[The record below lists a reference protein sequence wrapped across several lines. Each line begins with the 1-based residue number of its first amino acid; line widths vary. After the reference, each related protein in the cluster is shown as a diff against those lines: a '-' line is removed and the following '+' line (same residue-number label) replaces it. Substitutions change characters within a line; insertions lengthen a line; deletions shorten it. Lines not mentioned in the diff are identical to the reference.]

1 MRCRQGVARGCS
13 TDRAAG
19 QHNLRCYIY
28 AGGYRRREGQSVAAR
43 SVPGGQGRPELTV
56 SRAAGQGLPRRRPV
70 AGVVAGARE
79 QRRTGHRQNHLGRG
93 RAGRRG
99 ACKPIQLTRPLPKP
113 VQDRRD
119 RHPLMWAC
127 ERARRM
133 IRPCRKE
140 GRPALVAAGN
150 LVRSWRK
157 PDAG

>member
-19 QHNLRCYIY
+19 QHILRCYIH
-28 AGGYRRREGQSVAAR
+28 AGGYRRREGQSFAAR
-43 SVPGGQGRPELTV
+43 TVLGGQGRTRIKGFTRCRTR
-56 SRAAGQGLPRRRPV
+56 STAKTPV